1 MLLFDDYFF
10 TKNSTYSFV
19 DPDSGQ
25 FRVLGSG
32 EMICELCTYTSKSKR
47 AWLGHRR
54 LTHPYEY
61 SVLVDQRTS
70 ERRAMREAMMHLQE
84 VS

>member
-32 EMICELCTYTSKSKR
+32 EMICDLCSFTTGSKR

-54 LTHPYEY
+54 LSHSDEY

-70 ERRAMREAMMHLQE
+70 ERRAVREALMHLQE